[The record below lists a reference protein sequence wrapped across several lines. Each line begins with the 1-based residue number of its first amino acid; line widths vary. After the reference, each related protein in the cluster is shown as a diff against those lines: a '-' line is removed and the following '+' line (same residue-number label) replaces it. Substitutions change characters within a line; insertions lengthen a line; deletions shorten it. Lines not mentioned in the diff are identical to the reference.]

1 MKKERDL
8 SSWKSFLLTLAATTF
23 SIVLTF
29 GTTAIIDR
37 KKQNAEKREMV
48 MMIMYDMQESLQE
61 IERIDTDLKDFFEI
75 QVDVVAHPDKL
86 AQSYV
91 ALATKVPVVQ
101 YTTTTE
107 TIFRSNIETIQTL
120 GNILFV
126 EAVSS
131 FYDSR
136 EKYKTIVIED
146 FQRRSDEAIL
156 DYNSLRNIN
165 SPNFIFYSEA
175 FLRSMKG
182 DFEECKLMM
191 NVTDED
197 LEVFSRQKQKLMEA
211 TRTNVLNET
220 EQTSS
225 DRRQR
230 DARLRQAR
238 EAGKR
243 ATQGL

>member
-91 ALATKVPVVQ
+91 ELATKVPVVQ

-156 DYNSLRNIN
+156 NYNSLRDFN

-175 FLRSMKG
+175 LLRSMKG

-230 DARLRQAR
+230 DARLQQAR
-238 EAGKR
+238 KEGSK
-243 ATQGL
+243 